1 MNGVA
6 SHDAFVELV
15 NGHRGILFRIA
26 RAYCRNEDD
35 REDLIAETIAQ
46 LWSAFARFDGRS
58 SFPTWMYRV
67 AVNVAI
73 AFVRK
78 DVRKRR
84 YVAPGGEG
92 VLERIAASE
101 ERAEDERLDLLYEL
115 IDDLAPLDRAL
126 MLLYLDEYPHVEIAA
141 ILGITETN
149 VATKIGRIK
158 ERFRRS
164 VAAGGAL

>member
-1 MNGVA
+1 MSGAA
-6 SHDAFVELV
+6 SHDAFVKLV
-15 NGHRGILFRIA
+15 NGHRGILFRVA
-26 RAYCRNEDD
+26 RAYCRDEND
-35 REDLIAETIAQ
+35 REDLIAEIVAQ
-46 LWSAFARFDGRS
+46 LWGGFARFDGRS
-58 SFPTWMYRV
+58 SFSTWMYRI

-73 AFVRK
+73 AFVRR

-84 YVAPGGEG
+84 HVAPSGEG
-92 VLERIAASE
+92 VLERIATPGESPE
-101 ERAEDERLDLLYEL
+101 NGRLELLYEL

-126 MLLYLDEYPHVEIAA
+126 MLLYLDEYRLAEIGA

-164 VAAGGAL
+164 VAAGDAP